1 VHLTDIHAPQL
12 DERPGGERPAGR
24 LVGRDAE
31 VARLRAFVAAA
42 RTNGGAML
50 VTGEPGVGKTELLDA
65 AAAVASEADAQ
76 ILRAAGIQFEAG
88 MSFSGLNQVLLP
100 LLDALPELPA
110 LHQDALNVALG
121 FGEGAPPSRLVVS
134 NAALVLLRQAAASRP
149 VLVILDDLPWLDRAS
164 AGVLSFVA
172 RRLEGSQIGLIGSS
186 RTGEEDFFDH
196 AGLPELVV
204 EPLDEVASRRLL
216 ESRIP
221 DLGSSVRE
229 RILVEAQGNPLALL
243 ELPAALEPSVRAS
256 ANPLPSTLPLGRR
269 LQALFGSRIIDLP
282 PRTRQ
287 LLLLM
292 ALDGTG
298 DVRVLEAGAAA
309 NAGFRDLVPAEQSR
323 LAHLDDATHRLA
335 FRHPLMR
342 SAVVD
347 LSHAEDRRT
356 AHRALAELWADQPDR
371 RAWHLAEA
379 TVDPDESVA
388 SQLES
393 AAGRIL
399 ARGDAV
405 GCVKALT
412 RSADLSP
419 GDADR
424 RRRLAAAA
432 YIGAD
437 VAGDLSNAS
446 HVLAELRRGY
456 AELEGS
462 LQAAVAAS
470 SFLLWADG
478 DVATAHRLL
487 VGAIEGREGVLDARD
502 PILAEALN
510 SLLMVSTYGG
520 EEDYWQPF
528 EDAMARTKG
537 IPVVLY
543 LNSKTFADPA
553 HADATALEALEA
565 AIAALADESDPTQI
579 IRIGTA
585 ASYVDRVEGCREA
598 LWRVVHD
605 ARRDGAVA
613 SGIIA
618 LIELGYDDLE
628 AGSWDEAEQLVEEAI
643 QICEA
648 HGYQALMWP
657 CRFVQAVVA
666 AARGDDGRAEELAN
680 ELVQW
685 TAPRGMRVGQW
696 YAWQVRGLAALGRGD
711 YEEAYQ
717 QASMISPP
725 GILPPH
731 NPHALRVLLDLVEAA
746 VRTGRDA
753 EAAAHVAAMQE
764 ANLAAISSRL
774 ALLAGASAAMV
785 APDETASELFQ
796 AALAL
801 PGIERWQ
808 FDSARVRLLYGERLR
823 RRRAMTEA
831 RVQLNVAREIF
842 ERLRARPWVDR
853 ASAELRA
860 TGQTK
865 PHAGDNVLD
874 RLTPQEIEIAT
885 LAASGLTNK
894 QIGERL
900 FLSHRTVGGHL
911 HRAFPK
917 LGVATRAALRDAL
930 ESLTSEQ
937 LPRT

>member
-1 VHLTDIHAPQL
+1 
-12 DERPGGERPAGR
+12 
-24 LVGRDAE
+24 
-31 VARLRAFVAAA
+31 
-42 RTNGGAML
+42 
-50 VTGEPGVGKTELLDA
+50 
-65 AAAVASEADAQ
+65 
-76 ILRAAGIQFEAG
+76 
-88 MSFSGLNQVLLP
+88 
-100 LLDALPELPA
+100 
-110 LHQDALNVALG
+110 
-121 FGEGAPPSRLVVS
+121 
-134 NAALVLLRQAAASRP
+134 
-149 VLVILDDLPWLDRAS
+149 
-164 AGVLSFVA
+164 
-172 RRLEGSQIGLIGSS
+172 
-186 RTGEEDFFDH
+186 
-196 AGLPELVV
+196 
-204 EPLDEVASRRLL
+204 
-216 ESRIP
+216 
-221 DLGSSVRE
+221 
-229 RILVEAQGNPLALL
+229 
-243 ELPAALEPSVRAS
+243 
-256 ANPLPSTLPLGRR
+256 
-269 LQALFGSRIIDLP
+269 
-282 PRTRQ
+282 
-287 LLLLM
+287 M